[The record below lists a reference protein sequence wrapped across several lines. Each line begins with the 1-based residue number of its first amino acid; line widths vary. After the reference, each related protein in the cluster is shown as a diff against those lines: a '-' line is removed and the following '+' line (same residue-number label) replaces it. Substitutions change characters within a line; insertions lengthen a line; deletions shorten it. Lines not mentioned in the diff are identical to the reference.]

1 MKLTKQ
7 RLLALISQEIT
18 TSVGF
23 YGSNLTEQ
31 RRNALK
37 YYLGEPLGNEI
48 EGQSQVR
55 SQDMLEVVEAI
66 LPSMMRIFTQGESIV
81 RFSPNGPEDVQY
93 AEQSGDYINHIFN
106 VDNNGYSILHTMF
119 KDALISKNGF
129 VKYYWKTSKE
139 QKKEYYE
146 NLTEPE
152 YQSLLADTEVEVIEV
167 EDREKELDIDNM
179 DYNEIT
185 YNVRVKRVK
194 DYGRVVIENVAP
206 ESILVTS
213 TATSLD
219 DCNFIGQRVF
229 KTRSELI
236 NMGFDK
242 KIINELPP
250 ADEFIYNNE
259 ATTRKEYDESN
270 IMQEYQNIDPALT
283 VVQVVDCYM
292 KCDYDNDGIAEL
304 RHIVVGGSG
313 ANAYHVLE
321 NEEIEQIPF
330 AMVTPV
336 PMPHKFYGLSM
347 YDLIGDVQE
356 VKTTLLRQILNNA
369 YLQNNA
375 RTVVVDGQANIDDIL
390 NSRAG
395 GIVRVKSP
403 NAVTPLATPNFMQ
416 EGLAMIDKID
426 SIKEQRSGV
435 TKVQMGLDAN
445 VINKSH
451 TTATSTNVMMNASTQ
466 RIELIARNFSEGVK
480 RMFQGLLTLVCK
492 HQDQER
498 IIQLRGKFVNMNP
511 REWVDRYNAT
521 VQVGLGS
528 GSQDQRLEVLGRVLA
543 VQEKLIGT
551 GGMGI
556 VDPQKIYNTLEKYLE
571 NAGYKD
577 ASQFFNNPATTPPQ
591 PPKPQQPDPAIIL
604 AQKELQRLK
613 QKDQVELQLKA
624 QKQKADEVFKAG
636 KLDLDQQKLAT
647 DIINKEKGNQMEK
660 EKLASKIIDSAM
672 ISESYR

>member
-1 MKLTKQ
+1 MKLTKD
-7 RLLALISQEIT
+7 RLLSLISQEIT
-18 TSVGF
+18 NSMGY
-23 YGSNLTEQ
+23 YGGDLTEQ

-37 YYLGEPLGNEI
+37 FYLGEPLGNEQ

-55 SQDMLEVVEAI
+55 SQDMLEIVESI

-81 RFSPNGPEDVQY
+81 RFQPQNAEDVEY
-93 AEQSGDYINHIFN
+93 SEQASDYINHIFN

-139 QKKEYYE
+139 QKKESYE
-146 NLTEPE
+146 NLTESE
-152 YQSLLADTEVEVIEV
+152 YQALLIDPEVEIVEV
-167 EDREKELDIDNM
+167 EEEQKEIDLDNM
-179 DYNEIT
+179 DMSENT
-185 YNVRVKRVK
+185 YNVTVKRVK
-194 DYGRVVIENVAP
+194 DYGRIVIENVPP
-206 ESILVTS
+206 ESMLVS
-213 TATSLD
+213 KTATSLD

-242 KIINELPP
+242 KIIDKLPP
-250 ADEFIYNNE
+250 ADEDVYNTE
-259 ATTRKEYDESN
+259 AVTRRSYDDQTTPQD
-270 IMQEYQNIDPALT
+270 YQNIDPALT
-283 VVQVVDCYM
+283 VVSVTECYM
-292 KCDYDNDGIAEL
+292 RCDFDNDGIAEL

-313 ANAYHVLE
+313 LNSYHLLE

-330 AMVTPV
+330 AMVTPI
-336 PMPHKFYGLSM
+336 PMPHRFFGLSM
-347 YDLIGDVQE
+347 YDLVGDIQE
-356 VKTTLLRQILNNA
+356 IKTTLFRQILNNA

-390 NSRAG
+390 QSRAG

-403 NAVTPLATPNFMQ
+403 NAVTPMATPNFMQ
-416 EGLAMIDKID
+416 EGLAMIEKVD
-426 SIKEQRSGV
+426 SVREQRSGV
-435 TKVQMGLDAN
+435 SKVQMGMDADS
-445 VINKSH
+445 INKSH

-480 RMFQGLLTLVCK
+480 RMFQGILTLVCK

-498 IIQLRGKFVNMNP
+498 IINLRGKFVPMNP

-521 VQVGLGS
+521 VQVGLGT

-543 VQEKLIGT
+543 VQEKLIGA
-551 GGMGI
+551 GGLGI

-577 ASQFFNNPATTPPQ
+577 ASQFFNNPSVNPPQ
-591 PPKPQQPDPAIIL
+591 QKQKRQDPTLVL
-604 AQKELQRLK
+604 AQQEMMNRRA
-613 QKDQVELQLKA
+613 KDQAELQLKA
-624 QKQKADEVFKAG
+624 RKQQADEIYKTEEMNL
-636 KLDLDQQKLAT
+636 KQQKLAS
-647 DIINKEKGNQMEK
+647 DLIQKDQGREIEK
-660 EKLASKIIDSAM
+660 EKLATEIIKQGLQ
-672 ISESYR
+672 

>member
-1 MKLTKQ
+1 
-7 RLLALISQEIT
+7 
-18 TSVGF
+18 
-23 YGSNLTEQ
+23 
-31 RRNALK
+31 
-37 YYLGEPLGNEI
+37 
-48 EGQSQVR
+48 
-55 SQDMLEVVEAI
+55 
-66 LPSMMRIFTQGESIV
+66 
-81 RFSPNGPEDVQY
+81 
-93 AEQSGDYINHIFN
+93 
-106 VDNNGYSILHTMF
+106 MF

-313 ANAYHVLE
+313 ANAYHVLWS
-321 NEEIEQIPF
+321 F
-330 AMVTPV
+330 HV
-336 PMPHKFYGLSM
+336 
-347 YDLIGDVQE
+347 
-356 VKTTLLRQILNNA
+356 
-369 YLQNNA
+369 
-375 RTVVVDGQANIDDIL
+375 
-390 NSRAG
+390 
-395 GIVRVKSP
+395 
-403 NAVTPLATPNFMQ
+403 
-416 EGLAMIDKID
+416 
-426 SIKEQRSGV
+426 
-435 TKVQMGLDAN
+435 
-445 VINKSH
+445 
-451 TTATSTNVMMNASTQ
+451 
-466 RIELIARNFSEGVK
+466 
-480 RMFQGLLTLVCK
+480 
-492 HQDQER
+492 
-498 IIQLRGKFVNMNP
+498 
-511 REWVDRYNAT
+511 
-521 VQVGLGS
+521 
-528 GSQDQRLEVLGRVLA
+528 
-543 VQEKLIGT
+543 
-551 GGMGI
+551 
-556 VDPQKIYNTLEKYLE
+556 
-571 NAGYKD
+571 
-577 ASQFFNNPATTPPQ
+577 
-591 PPKPQQPDPAIIL
+591 
-604 AQKELQRLK
+604 
-613 QKDQVELQLKA
+613 
-624 QKQKADEVFKAG
+624 
-636 KLDLDQQKLAT
+636 
-647 DIINKEKGNQMEK
+647 
-660 EKLASKIIDSAM
+660 
-672 ISESYR
+672 

>member
-167 EDREKELDIDNM
+167 EDSEKELDIDNM